1 MGRLEPHA
9 LLALWERGMSRH
21 PLDRS
26 ALLCAYARPEVP
38 VQAIADLPLGE
49 VTAGVLRLRAEWFS
63 DPIRGH
69 VDCASCGVR
78 LQLSVSVFALLPPL
92 DARLPESVEAA
103 GGLYRLPTLRDL
115 AAVASEHDVSDAARR
130 LLARCNLDVARTN
143 AVALSET
150 KVAEVEHALEE
161 ADPYA
166 DLVFDVH
173 CEECGRAGSVQ
184 LDAVALLWDEID
196 AHARELL
203 GAIHRLAQAYGW
215 TESEILALNADR
227 RASYLAMVEP

>member
-1 MGRLEPHA
+1 MAQLEPQA

-26 ALLCAYARPEVP
+26 ALLCAYARPELP
-38 VQAIADLPLGE
+38 VEAIADLPLGE

-78 LQLSVSVFALLPPL
+78 LQLSVSVFDLLQPL
-92 DARLPESVEAA
+92 EALPESVEAA
-103 GGLYRLPTLRDL
+103 GGVYRLPTLRDL
-115 AAVASEHDVSDAARR
+115 AAVASEHDVTDAARR
-130 LLARCNLDVARTN
+130 LLARCSLDVARTD
-143 AVALSET
+143 VATLSET
-150 KVAEVEHALEE
+150 NVAEVELALEE

-184 LDAVALLWDEID
+184 LDAAALLWDDID
-196 AHARELL
+196 AQARELL
-203 GAIHRLAQAYGW
+203 GAIHRLARAYGW
-215 TESEILALNADR
+215 TESEILALSAHR
-227 RASYLAMVEP
+227 RASYLAMVES